1 MRGRRRCWG
10 RRACLA
16 GAPVAK
22 ALRALG
28 RRVDQRAP
36 ARVAEPLQIAR
47 AAAPRLALRAWVA
60 ALRRPL
66 LARLPQDPRGGSR
79 SGRGDSLSLHPDC
92 DKNTTHSLAVLLH
105 H

>member
-1 MRGRRRCWG
+1 MRRRAYG
-10 RRACLA
+10 DAGGVGAGRACLA

-36 ARVAEPLQIAR
+36 ARVAEPLQIAG
-47 AAAPRLALRAWVA
+47 AAAPRLALRAGVA

-66 LARLPQDPRGGSR
+66 LARLPHDPRGGSHSR
-79 SGRGDSLSLHPDC
+79 RGESVFTAS
-92 DKNTTHSLAVLLH
+92 
-105 H
+105 